1 MNKNIQT
8 RPSPIAG
15 YWYSGNP
22 QILRAEINNFLSK
35 VDLPD
40 LGGDIIGVIAP
51 HAGYRYSGQTAAYA
65 FQSIRDR
72 HFDLV
77 VILSP
82 FHSYHPAMILTSG
95 HEYYQTPLG
104 KIHVDQDLIE
114 TLIAQNN
121 SNTEIKM
128 VKITQDDEHSLE
140 IELPF
145 LQCALDG
152 NFSLIPL
159 MVRSI
164 NPNLSELFAGHLY
177 ELIKD
182 KNVLIVTSTDLSHF
196 YPQVIAERLDHE
208 MLDQMRSF
216 SVQNVF
222 QTEMEGKGFACG
234 IGAVMISMALCRML
248 GADKVEILH
257 HSTSGK
263 ETGDLTSV
271 VGYGAGVFIK
281 SKS

>member
-1 MNKNIQT
+1 
-8 RPSPIAG
+8 
-15 YWYSGNP
+15 
-22 QILRAEINNFLSK
+22 
-35 VDLPD
+35 
-40 LGGDIIGVIAP
+40 
-51 HAGYRYSGQTAAYA
+51 
-65 FQSIRDR
+65 
-72 HFDLV
+72 
-77 VILSP
+77 
-82 FHSYHPAMILTSG
+82 
-95 HEYYQTPLG
+95 
-104 KIHVDQDLIE
+104 
-114 TLIAQNN
+114 
-121 SNTEIKM
+121 M
-128 VKITQDDEHSLE
+128 VQITQDEEHSLE

-145 LQCALDG
+145 LQCVLDG
-152 NFSLIPL
+152 DFSLIPL
-159 MVRSI
+159 MVRNI
-164 NPNLSELFAGHLY
+164 NPNQSELFAGHLF

-196 YPQVIAERLDHE
+196 HPQVIAERLDHE

-271 VGYGAGVFIK
+271 VGYGAGVFVK